1 MIKQKIISAI
11 GKRNIAI
18 WGARMTGLG
27 AARFLRSKGIEP
39 CLFIDSDTSLSGKKI
54 SNLKVHSPLS
64 LRKMV
69 EAGEIQAI
77 LIAVAL
83 KEKEIK
89 KEIEKIIGK
98 DRIKVFSFQDE
109 EVPYYTVDILG
120 SCNLSCSSC
129 PHSINNHNT
138 PRGSMEFETFR
149 NVFDKILSETPE
161 LSHISLYSWGEPLI
175 HPRVVDF
182 INLVHS
188 KNIAVA
194 LSSNL
199 SLNIPQRLEDLVL
212 CQPDV
217 LKVSVSGYNQEI
229 YGTTHEGEMSG

>member
-1 MIKQKIISAI
+1 
-11 GKRNIAI
+11 
-18 WGARMTGLG
+18 MTGLG

-64 LRKMV
+64 FEMV

-98 DRIKVFSFQDE
+98 DRIKYFLQDE

-138 PRGSMEFETFR
+138 PRGSMEFETLEM
-149 NVFDKILSETPE
+149 FDKILSETIE

-229 YGTTHEGEMSG
+229 YGTTHEGGDVRLVKSNLYLLRYLMDKHNSNCRY